1 MRISHKKRPQKS
13 LIPFFRR
20 NEAISVPEVRL
31 LNNENENLGIFK
43 TSEAIRMAREEEKD
57 LVEINPKAEPPVAKI
72 IDFTQFKYQKEK
84 EARKQKAKAHV
95 AEIKGV
101 RLSVGIGDH
110 DLEIRQKQSEDF
122 LDRGDKVKIEI
133 ILKGREHG
141 KPNLAREVITGFI
154 KTIEKE
160 RPLRIEQ
167 EIAFQGGKMTA
178 IITKK

>member
-20 NEAISVPEVRL
+20 NELILSPEVRVL
-31 LNNENENLGIFK
+31 DAMGENVGVFK
-43 TSEAIRMAREEEKD
+43 TSEALRMAREQEMD

-72 IDFTQFKYQKEK
+72 IDYTAFKYQKEK

-95 AEIKGV
+95 SEIKGV
-101 RLSVGIGDH
+101 RLSIGIGEH
-110 DLEIRQKQSEDF
+110 DMEIRQHQSEEF
-122 LDRGDKVKIEI
+122 LDRGDKVKVEI

-141 KPNLAREVITGFI
+141 RPNLAREVITRFI
-154 KTIEKE
+154 QMIEKA

-167 EIAFQGGKMTA
+167 EIMFQGGKMTA
-178 IITKK
+178 IVTKK